1 MLNKVLLIGNT
12 TRAIELRYLPSGSA
26 AAKTGLAVN
35 RTWKDK
41 VTGEKKDETMF
52 IDIVIYGKS
61 AEIANQYLLKGKKVL
76 VEGRL
81 VLEQWMDNQS
91 GQKRSKHTLAVE
103 SFQFLDSK
111 SDAGGGYEG
120 GGDSDFDAPSLA
132 PQSPSYQQRQ
142 APQAPARTPQ
152 IDIEDDDIPF

>member
-26 AAKTGLAVN
+26 VAKTGIAVN

-41 VTGEKKDETMF
+41 LSGEQKQETMF
-52 IDIVIYGKS
+52 IDVVIYGKS
-61 AEIANQYLLKGKKVL
+61 AEIANQYMLKGKKVL

-81 VLEQWMDNQS
+81 VLEQWMDQA
-91 GQKRSKHTLAVE
+91 GQKRSRHVIAVE

-111 SDAGGGYEG
+111 SSESSYE
-120 GGDSDFDAPSLA
+120 
-132 PQSPSYQQRQ
+132 PQKRIK
-142 APQAPARTPQ
+142 RG
-152 IDIEDDDIPF
+152 IM

>member
-12 TRAIELRYLPSGSA
+12 TRAMELRYLPSGSA
-26 AAKTGLAVN
+26 VAKTGLAVN

-41 VTGEKKDETMF
+41 NTGEKKDETMF

-81 VLEQWMDNQS
+81 VLEQWMDQS
-91 GQKRSKHTLAVE
+91 GQKRSKHIVSVE

-111 SDAGGGYEG
+111 SSEGGYDG
-120 GGDSDFDAPSLA
+120 ASDNDFSDGKEVGYSKPVSSAAPRV
-132 PQSPSYQQRQ
+132 PE
-142 APQAPARTPQ
+142 
-152 IDIEDDDIPF
+152 IEIQDDEIPF

>member
-12 TRAIELRYLPSGSA
+12 TRAMELRYLPSGSA
-26 AAKTGLAVN
+26 VAKTGLAVN

-41 VTGEKKDETMF
+41 NTGEKKDETMF

-81 VLEQWMDNQS
+81 VLEQWMDQS
-91 GQKRSKHTLAVE
+91 GQKRSKHVLSVE

-111 SDAGGGYEG
+111 SSEGGYDG
-120 GGDSDFDAPSLA
+120 GSENDFETSKEVGYSKPANSAAPRV
-132 PQSPSYQQRQ
+132 PE
-142 APQAPARTPQ
+142 
-152 IDIEDDDIPF
+152 IDIQDDEIPF

>member
-26 AAKTGLAVN
+26 VAKTGIAVN

-41 VTGEKKDETMF
+41 MSGEQKQETMF
-52 IDIVIYGKS
+52 MDIVIYGKS
-61 AEIANQYLLKGKKVL
+61 AEIANQYMLKGKKVL

-81 VLEQWMDNQS
+81 VLEQWVDQS
-91 GQKRSKHTLAVE
+91 GQKRSRHVLAVE

-111 SDAGGGYEG
+111 SAGG
-120 GGDSDFDAPSLA
+120 DFDGGEGDFDGSRASTA
-132 PQSPSYQQRQ
+132 T
-142 APQAPARTPQ
+142 RTP
-152 IDIEDDDIPF
+152 DIEITDDEIPF

>member
-26 AAKTGLAVN
+26 VAKTGLAVN
-35 RTWKDK
+35 RAWKDK
-41 VTGEKKDETMF
+41 NTGEKKDETMF

-81 VLEQWMDNQS
+81 VLEQWMDQQS
-91 GQKRSKHTLAVE
+91 GQKRSKHVLSVE

-111 SDAGGGYEG
+111 SAEGGYDAPAE
-120 GGDSDFDAPSLA
+120 SDFEAPKEAGYSRPA
-132 PQSPSYQQRQ
+132 ASPAAQR
-142 APQAPARTPQ
+142 APQ
-152 IDIEDDDIPF
+152 IDIQDDDIPF

>member
-26 AAKTGLAVN
+26 VAKTGIAVN

-41 VTGEKKDETMF
+41 MSGEQKQETMF
-52 IDIVIYGKS
+52 MDIVIYGKS
-61 AEIANQYLLKGKKVL
+61 AEIANQYMLKGKKVL

-81 VLEQWMDNQS
+81 VLEQWVDQS
-91 GQKRSKHTLAVE
+91 GQKRSRHVLAVE

-111 SDAGGGYEG
+111 SAGGDFDG
-120 GGDSDFDAPSLA
+120 GGEGDFDGGRASTA
-132 PQSPSYQQRQ
+132 T
-142 APQAPARTPQ
+142 RTP
-152 IDIEDDDIPF
+152 DIEITDDEIPF

>member
-26 AAKTGLAVN
+26 VSKTGIAVN

-41 VTGEKKDETMF
+41 VSGEQKQETMF
-52 IDIVIYGKS
+52 MDIVIYGKS
-61 AEIANQYLLKGKKVL
+61 AEIANQYMLKGKKVL

-81 VLEQWMDNQS
+81 VLEQWVDQS
-91 GQKRSKHTLAVE
+91 GQKRSRHVLAVE

-111 SDAGGGYEG
+111 STESTYTD
-120 GGDSDFDAPSLA
+120 GGDADFADNKPSQTA
-132 PQSPSYQQRQ
+132 ST
-142 APQAPARTPQ
+142 RTP
-152 IDIEDDDIPF
+152 DIEIQDDEIPF

>member
-12 TRAIELRYLPSGSA
+12 TRAMELRYLPSGSA
-26 AAKTGLAVN
+26 VAKTGLAVN

-41 VTGEKKDETMF
+41 NTGEKKDETMF

-81 VLEQWMDNQS
+81 VLEQWVDQS
-91 GQKRSKHTLAVE
+91 GGKRSKHVLSVE

-111 SDAGGGYEG
+111 SSEGGYDG
-120 GGDSDFDAPSLA
+120 GQDNDFSDGKEVGYSKPASSAAPRV
-132 PQSPSYQQRQ
+132 PE
-142 APQAPARTPQ
+142 
-152 IDIEDDDIPF
+152 IDIQDDEIPF